1 MIQGSRTSW
10 CWSVGS
16 MDGRLQ
22 GGLSVAV
29 PMLLAKERALELD
42 GSNSTQG
49 EAYIHFIF
57 YTLPYKEILSRRQL
71 IGQAM
76 PFC

>member
-29 PMLLAKERALELD
+29 PMLLAKERAL
-42 GSNSTQG
+42 
-49 EAYIHFIF
+49 
-57 YTLPYKEILSRRQL
+57 
-71 IGQAM
+71 
-76 PFC
+76 